1 MIIPSNHKT
10 DNRSNSRALNA
21 LLQPEKSLYKATLAR
36 LTLKLYNL
44 HYLLC
49 RITVQVHPLSM
60 LVFIC
65 SRCVH
70 MLLFPPF
77 LSLFLS
83 LFLVVSPFSIS
94 FSISLPIW
102 LYYQNPLL
110 PADYVLCSKILR
122 VHPSFYAAR
131 KAAKSLASDLAKIR
145 TRIAN
150 ESKDYRKTGAI
161 LNKWI
166 SLEIIKKSC
175 IIMYNL
181 LIIVVMFLIH
191 CEFILAFL
199 DTLEVVA

>member
-77 LSLFLS
+77 LSLSSSLSFLLSLLSLSLS
-83 LFLVVSPFSIS
+83 LFLFLYGYTTKI
-94 FSISLPIW
+94 
-102 LYYQNPLL
+102 LYYPQITSCVRKSYVFIRVSTRRERPL
-110 PADYVLCSKILR
+110 SRSLR
-122 VHPSFYAAR
+122 IWR
-131 KAAKSLASDLAKIR
+131 KFEPELRMKV
-145 TRIAN
+145 
-150 ESKDYRKTGAI
+150 KTTGKQE
-161 LNKWI
+161 L
-166 SLEIIKKSC
+166 
-175 IIMYNL
+175 
-181 LIIVVMFLIH
+181 F
-191 CEFILAFL
+191 
-199 DTLEVVA
+199 